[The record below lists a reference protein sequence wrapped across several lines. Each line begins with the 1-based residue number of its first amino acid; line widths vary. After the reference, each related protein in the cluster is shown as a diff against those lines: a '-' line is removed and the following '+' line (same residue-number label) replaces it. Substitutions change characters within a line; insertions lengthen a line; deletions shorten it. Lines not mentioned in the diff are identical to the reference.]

1 MRQIE
6 IKGRA
11 YLVTPRE
18 LSQEVQDAV
27 TAVRA
32 LNTSKRRRIEASI
45 LVLDH
50 MLGSGVADE
59 VFGRYQNGEIELG
72 DLLHAADTLA
82 QDR

>member
-6 IKGRA
+6 IKGRT
-11 YLVTPRE
+11 YPISPRE
-18 LSQEVQDAV
+18 PSQEVQDAV

-45 LVLDH
+45 LVLDY

-59 VFGRYQNGEIELG
+59 VFGRYQDEEIALG